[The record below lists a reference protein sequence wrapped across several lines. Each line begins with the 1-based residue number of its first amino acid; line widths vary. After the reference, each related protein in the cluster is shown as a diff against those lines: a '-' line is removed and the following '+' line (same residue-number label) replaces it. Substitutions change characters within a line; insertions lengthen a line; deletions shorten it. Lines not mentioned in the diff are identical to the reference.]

1 MHTGA
6 ICTNGTGCA
15 SGTRNLAEYFAHTT
29 YLDGNAIV
37 VYPDDKNNASPMT
50 TFVRQTGGSKIV
62 GK

>member
-15 SGTRNLAEYFAHTT
+15 SGTRNLAEYFAHAT
-29 YLDGNAIV
+29 YLDGNAVV

-50 TFVRQTGGSKIV
+50 TFVRQTGGSKII
-62 GK
+62 GR